1 MEIAPLSGPAV
12 LAIGLIV
19 FGAATVKGVAGLG
32 FPLIT
37 VPLVAN
43 IIGPPAAVV
52 VIAVPTVAS
61 NLFMVAQ
68 GGGSVTRLRQ
78 LAWMIAGLLAGTAVG
93 ARALRDISP
102 RLLTVILGIIAVGYA
117 GSALLRLPVRLPS
130 SPRPGVS
137 LTVGAATGLIGGATT
152 IYAPLV
158 SAYVDTMGLAR
169 DEFVFWVT
177 ALFLIGTST
186 QVLTYLH
193 AGIYRGNLLWF
204 ALLLCLPML
213 AGTWIGMRV
222 RRRLP
227 PEGFRTLVLVLIL
240 LSGVSLLVRAG
251 WR

>member
-1 MEIAPLSGPAV
+1 MEIAPLSGPVLWAV
-12 LAIGLIV
+12 GLIV
-19 FGAATVKGVAGLG
+19 FAAATVKGVAGLG

-68 GGGSVTRLRQ
+68 GGGSVIRLRQ
-78 LAWMIAGLLAGTAVG
+78 LAWMIAGLLAGTVVG

-102 RLLTVILGIIAVGYA
+102 TLLAVILGIIAVGYA
-117 GSALLRLPVRLPS
+117 GTGLLRLPLRLPD
-130 SPRPGVS
+130 SPGPAVS
-137 LTVGAATGLIGGATT
+137 LTVGAATGLLGGATT

-158 SAYVDTMGLAR
+158 SAYVDNLRLAR

-186 QVLTYLH
+186 QVLTYMH
-193 AGIYRGNLLWF
+193 VGIYRGGLLWF

-213 AGTWIGMRV
+213 VGTWIGTRLRNRV
-222 RRRLP
+222 P
-227 PEGFRTLVLVLIL
+227 PAGFRTLVLVLIL
-240 LSGVSLLVRAG
+240 LSGISLLVRA